1 MAAGADLGCGMH
13 FRRGMLVLL
22 VMCALVAGVATSS
35 AAASGYGSSRNASV
49 TRVLTLEARV
59 MRELNAVRATH
70 GLHPFKPSKAL
81 LRTAVGHS
89 VAMATVGF
97 FAHESQDGTPFWRR
111 LKQLYGPRTNGWT
124 VGENL
129 AMFGGAEPTAAD
141 IVAAWMAS
149 PGHRANVLRAL
160 FREAGVGVIFNPAAG
175 GVFGG
180 EPTWVVTLDVGR
192 R

>member
-1 MAAGADLGCGMH
+1 
-13 FRRGMLVLL
+13 MLV
-22 VMCALVAGVATSS
+22 VACALVAGGTAS
-35 AAASGYGSSRNASV
+35 AAGAAGSQTAAGASV
-49 TRVLTLEARV
+49 TRVVTLEAHL
-59 MRELNAVRATH
+59 MRELNAIRATH
-70 GLHPFKPSKAL
+70 GLTRFKRSNAL
-81 LRTAVGHS
+81 SRTALGHS
-89 VAMATVGF
+89 VEMATVGF
-97 FAHESQDGTPFWRR
+97 FTHESQDGTPFWRR
-111 LKQLYGPRTNGWT
+111 VKQIYGPRTKGWT

-149 PGHRANVLRAL
+149 PPHRANVLRAM
-160 FREAGVGVIFNPAAG
+160 FREAGVGVIFNPVAG

>member
-1 MAAGADLGCGMH
+1 ML
-13 FRRGMLVLL
+13 FWRGILLWLV
-22 VMCALVAGVATSS
+22 VCALVASG
-35 AAASGYGSSRNASV
+35 AASTATASGSKASGGTSV
-49 TRVLTLEARV
+49 TRVVTLEALV
-59 MRELNAVRATH
+59 IRELNAVRATH
-70 GLHPFKPSKAL
+70 GLTRFKRSNAL
-81 LRTAVGHS
+81 SRTALGHS

-111 LKQLYGPRTNGWT
+111 VQQLYGPRTNGWT

-129 AMFGGAEPTAAD
+129 AMFGGAEPTAAS

-149 PGHRANVLRAL
+149 PGHRANVLRAM
-160 FREAGVGVIFNPAAG
+160 FREAGVGIIFNPAAG

>member
-1 MAAGADLGCGMH
+1 MH
-13 FRRGMLVLL
+13 FRRGILAVA
-22 VMCALVAGVATSS
+22 VACALVAGG
-35 AAASGYGSSRNASV
+35 AAASASAAGSSTTTSASV
-49 TRVLTLEARV
+49 TRVLTLEAHV
-59 MRELNAVRATH
+59 IRELNVIRAAH
-70 GLHPFKPSKAL
+70 GLPRLKPSKAL
-81 LRTAVGHS
+81 GRSAVGHS

-97 FAHESQDGTPFWRR
+97 FTHESQDGTPFWRR
-111 LKQLYGPRTNGWT
+111 VQQAYGPRTKGWT

-141 IVAAWMAS
+141 IVQAWMAS
-149 PGHRANVLRAL
+149 PSHRANVLRSL
-160 FREAGVGVIFNPAAG
+160 FREAGVGVVFNPAAG